1 MTYKNKYAISA
12 ILKKLG
18 RDYDDWELASGASVI
33 VTYKRF
39 RQIMMLNEDVEPV
52 ITYER
57 TAREKYQLLKDLG
70 FINDSGRVYIDAVQ
84 DFLNIN
90 PKVGA

>member
-1 MTYKNKYAISA
+1 MTKNKYAISA

-18 RDYDDWELASGASVI
+18 HDYDDWELASGASVI

-39 RQIMMLNEDVEPV
+39 RQIMMLNEDIEPV

-57 TAREKYQLLKDLG
+57 TAQEKYRLLKDLG
-70 FINDSGRVYIDAVQ
+70 FINDSGRVYIEAVQ

-90 PKVGA
+90 PKVNA

>member
-1 MTYKNKYAISA
+1 MSKNKYAISA

-18 RDYDDWELASGASVI
+18 NDYDDWELASGASVI

-57 TAREKYQLLKDLG
+57 TAREKDQLLKDLG
-70 FINDSGRVYIDAVQ
+70 FINDSGRVYIEAVQ

-90 PKVGA
+90 PKVSA